1 MRILVYG
8 GSFDP
13 PHEGHIRSVRAA
25 AEALKPEKI
34 FLIPASVPPHKT
46 QSPEAATA
54 QQRLQMTELAARAL
68 EDVGAETLDMELHR
82 PGKSYTADT
91 VTELKARYPEEE
103 LVFLLG
109 TDMLLSFLQWHEP
122 ETILQKTSLAYF
134 SRKGKA
140 NPAEAAMIETLRE
153 KYAATVYEI
162 PGAPVEISSTT
173 LRQQLKNR
181 LGRELIPEAVYAY
194 ILQNRLYGARP
205 ELTWLRERAYTYL
218 KPKRVAHVR
227 GAEQEAVRLAER
239 WGISPEDAAEAA
251 ICHDMTK
258 KLEREEQ
265 LRLCAKYA
273 IITDAYENA
282 SEKLLHAKTG
292 AALAGDVFG
301 LSPAV
306 CSAIN
311 WHTTGKPDMT
321 DLERI
326 IYLADY
332 IEPGREGFDGLGELR
347 RAAYEDLDAAME
359 LGMRMSI
366 LEVREKGY
374 APHANTV
381 DGHAFYLAR
390 LHERGISPVH
400 ASGISDTI

>member
-25 AEALKPEKI
+25 AQALKPEKV
-34 FLIPASVPPHKT
+34 FLIPASVPPHKA

-54 QQRLQMTELAARAL
+54 QQRLQMTQLAAGAL
-68 EDVGAETLDMELHR
+68 GAETLDMELHR

-109 TDMLLSFLQWHEP
+109 TDMLLTFLQWHEP
-122 ETILQKTSLAYF
+122 ETILQKASIAYF
-134 SRKGKA
+134 SRQGETD
-140 NPAEAAMIETLRE
+140 PAEAKMIKTLRE

-162 PGAPVEISSTT
+162 PGTPVEISSTE
-173 LRQQLKNR
+173 LRERLKKR
-181 LGRELIPEAVYAY
+181 QGRELLPPAVYTY
-194 ILQNRLYGARP
+194 IVQNRLYGARP
-205 ELTWLRERAYTYL
+205 ELAWLRERAYTYL

-227 GAEQEAVRLAER
+227 GAEQEAVHLAER
-239 WGISPEDAAEAA
+239 WGADAEDAAEAA

-258 KLEREEQ
+258 KLERDEQ

-292 AALAGDVFG
+292 AALAGDAFG

-306 CSAIN
+306 CSAIQ
-311 WHTTGKPDMT
+311 WHTTGRPGMT

-332 IEPGREGFDGLGELR
+332 IEPGRDGFDGLGELR

-374 APHANTV
+374 DPHINTV
-381 DGHAFYLAR
+381 DGHKFYLAR
-390 LHERGISPVH
+390 LRERGIDPVH
-400 ASGISDTI
+400 ALGIADTI